1 MRRSAALLVATGLP
15 LSGCAIIEAILDA
28 LTDAVQEQPRFVYG
42 VQEPN
47 GFNPPEVT
55 TLFAA
60 FLTDE
65 DTGLNFAELDTTLP
79 PGTLSGLTLSPD
91 AQRVG
96 VTFFEEGFVDEYLF
110 QIISL
115 EANTLELLATDN
127 TLVSSVEDLCG
138 PVSATLAQAQADWPG
153 FIEDGIVPPNTTPD
167 IEYFS
172 ESPGNAA
179 IFEGWLA
186 NDRIGVGLT
195 IEVGLV
201 EVDEDNNRVSY
212 GPSASD
218 DFDLELISD
227 GMGNWTA
234 DACVADA
241 GPYLSVTPE
250 RDLTIGNA
258 GPDDG
263 LILLD
268 GVQLLNTAMTDPL
281 NAGPVVALSGPV
293 TPN

>member
-1 MRRSAALLVATGLP
+1 MKRHHMLLTVAALG
-15 LSGCAIIEAILDA
+15 LSGCAIFEAILEA
-28 LTDAVQEQPRFVYG
+28 LGVAVEEQPRFVYG
-42 VQEPN
+42 VQEPD
-47 GFNPPEVT
+47 GFNPPEET
-55 TLFAA
+55 SLFAA

-65 DTGLNFAELDTTLP
+65 DTGFNFAELDTTLP
-79 PGTLSGLTLSPD
+79 PGTLNGLTLSPN
-91 AQRVG
+91 ARRVA

-110 QIISL
+110 QIIDL
-115 EANTLELLATDN
+115 ETNTLELHATDN

-138 PVSATLAQAQADWPG
+138 SVSATLAQAQADWPG

-172 ESPGNAA
+172 EVPSNVA

-201 EVDEDNNRVSY
+201 EVGEDNNRVSY

-250 RDLTIGNA
+250 RDLNIGNA

-268 GVQLLNTAMTDPL
+268 GVQLLNKAMTDPL